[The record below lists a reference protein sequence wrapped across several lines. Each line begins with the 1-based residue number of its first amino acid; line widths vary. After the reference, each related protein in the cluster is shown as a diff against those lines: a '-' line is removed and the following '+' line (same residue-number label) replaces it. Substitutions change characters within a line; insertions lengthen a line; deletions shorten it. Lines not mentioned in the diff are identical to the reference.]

1 VARPSTAEEAAEA
14 LRGAGQGRG
23 VRIAGHGT
31 KLRWGAAAAP
41 TDTELLTDGLDRLVE
56 HNPGDFTAVVQPGL
70 ALARLQSEL
79 AGAGQMLA
87 LDPPLGPRGD
97 EGEDGATVGGVVAT
111 ADAGP
116 LRHRFFAPR
125 DLVIGVQVALADG
138 TVARAGG
145 KVIKNVAGYDLAKL
159 FTGAFGTLGLITEI
173 SLRLHPR
180 PRGSATAVGVSDD
193 PVALARAAS
202 AVAHRPLE
210 PDALD
215 VRWAGDAGE
224 VLVRVSGEAA
234 PSRAASAMAVLR
246 EAGVEAALDED
257 DEPRW
262 AAQRAGQRS
271 AEGVVVKVASTQA
284 RLADVLAAAR
294 AGGFSVVGR
303 AALGLSWLT
312 LEGAEPDV
320 AARRVAALRERV
332 APSSAVV
339 LDAPD
344 AVRAHLDPWG
354 PVDPGRLE
362 LMRRVKARFDPAG
375 ILNPGIYVGGI

>member
-1 VARPSTAEEAAEA
+1 VARPTTAEEAAEV
-14 LRGAGQGRG
+14 LRDAGRRG

-31 KLRWGAAAAP
+31 KLRWGAPPRP
-41 TDTELLTDGLDRLVE
+41 TEVELLTDGLDRLVE
-56 HNPGDFTAVVQPGL
+56 HTPGDFTAIVQPGL
-70 ALARLQSEL
+70 PLARLQAEL
-79 AGAGQMLA
+79 AREGQMLA

-116 LRHRFFAPR
+116 LRHRYFAAR

-138 TVARAGG
+138 TLARAGG

-159 FTGAFGTLGLITEI
+159 FTGAFGTLGLVTEI

-180 PRGSATAVGVSDD
+180 PQATATAVGRTAD
-193 PVALARAAS
+193 PAALAAAAS
-202 AVAHRPLE
+202 AAANRPLE
-210 PDALD
+210 ADALD

-224 VLVRVSGEAA
+224 VLVRVSGDAAGDRVAGAVAVFEAA
-234 PSRAASAMAVLR
+234 GLETEVDDAD
-246 EAGVEAALDED
+246 EA
-257 DEPRW
+257 RW

-271 AEGVVVKVASTQA
+271 ASGTVVKVASVQTH
-284 RLADVLAAAR
+284 LADVLAAAR
-294 AGGFSVVGR
+294 DGGFTLVGR
-303 AALGLSWLT
+303 AALGLSWLA
-312 LEGAEPDV
+312 LEDV
-320 AARRVAALRERV
+320 APEEAVTRVRALRERV
-332 APSSAVV
+332 APASAVV

-344 AVRAHLDPWG
+344 AVRERLDPWG

-375 ILNPGIYVGGI
+375 ILNPGVFAGGL